1 MIMNFD
7 QTPSNF
13 APVSSEALAI
23 RGNSYVA
30 IAGTLSNKM
39 MTHKSDKNFAGY
51 ENFVQWKILPKPNF
65 QKLAEFT
72 WFTFAKSN
80 TQGKRDIL
88 VRCYWTFG

>member
-51 ENFVQWKILPKPNF
+51 ENFV
-65 QKLAEFT
+65 
-72 WFTFAKSN
+72 
-80 TQGKRDIL
+80 R
-88 VRCYWTFG
+88 